1 MSAVRDPLFIELGM
15 GVDLR
20 GTDATKAARR
30 AVRDAIGRNVLP
42 GLYGLLRG
50 GGRMVVHA
58 RLAVPTPPE
67 SVDVEAVRGEFPAG
81 VVTIEI
87 VQGGMLTPN
96 GLADGGQALIV
107 NAAVEVGI
115 ER

>member
-1 MSAVRDPLFIELGM
+1 MPVREPLFIELGM

-30 AVRDAIGRNVLP
+30 AVRDAIGHNLLP
-42 GLYGLLRG
+42 GIHGLLTG
-50 GGRMVVHA
+50 GGRLVVHA
-58 RLAVPTPPE
+58 RLAVPTPPS
-67 SVDVEAVRGEFPAG
+67 SVDVASVREEFPAG
-81 VVTIEI
+81 EVTVEVVA
-87 VQGGMLTPN
+87 GGMLTPN
-96 GLADGGQALIV
+96 GLADGGNALIV

>member
-1 MSAVRDPLFIELGM
+1 VRDPLFIELGM

-30 AVRDAIGRNVLP
+30 AVRNAIGHNLLP
-42 GLYGLLRG
+42 GIYGLLKD
-50 GGRMVVHA
+50 GGRVVVHA
-58 RLAVPTPPE
+58 RLAVPAATDP
-67 SVDVEAVRGEFPAG
+67 VDVAAVREEFPAG
-81 VVTIEI
+81 SVTIEI
-87 VQGGMLTPN
+87 VPGGMLTPN
-96 GLADGGQALIV
+96 GLADGGNALIV

>member
-1 MSAVRDPLFIELGM
+1 MQDPLFIELGM

-20 GTDATKAARR
+20 GADATKAACR
-30 AVRDAIGRNVLP
+30 AVRNAIGHNLLP
-42 GLYGLLRG
+42 GIHGLLKD
-50 GGRMVVHA
+50 GGRMVVHL
-58 RLAVPTPPE
+58 RLAVPAHHGA
-67 SVDVEAVRGEFPAG
+67 VDIEAVRKEFPAG
-81 VVTIEI
+81 SVTVEL

-96 GLADGGQALIV
+96 GLADGGNALVV